1 MSLQLRPHQEQAITQ
16 LRSEIKR
23 GSLNPVLAAPCSM
36 GKTFIACEIMRRAA
50 ANNKKSVFFVDR
62 NKLISQT
69 TDTLDAM
76 GLDYSVRQGDQFWLY
91 DPDKLIQVVSIQ
103 TAARRNQ
110 MDYDL
115 AIIDECHTIH
125 KSMAEQMKRLNAV
138 PHIGLSATPFTKSLG
153 NVFSS
158 LVTPAT
164 PRDLIAGGYLAPTD
178 YYGGR
183 TPDVSQVKLK
193 RLSSGGVEYDEKSLE
208 KTLMNDKLLAGD
220 IIENYRRVS
229 GSQRKRALLFA
240 PSVAHSKQMCLEF
253 NEQGIPAVHI
263 DGTMDSELRKAIY
276 DDFKDGLYQVM
287 CNSKL
292 CTYGFDD
299 PGIEIIIDITP
310 SKSLIR
316 NIQVA
321 GRVWRTAPGKE
332 RGIYL
337 DHAGNISRM
346 GAFPEDLIPS
356 RLDTGERNYQEKR
369 LVKERKEIEPATC
382 PQCTRLFKVKCLC
395 GYERPKLK
403 QILTDTQTLKK
414 IEQSKAQEKFLAGLQ
429 LYAHEKGYKRGF
441 IYHTFK
447 EKFKVEPPE
456 NWPRPATKLDQ
467 EVKNYITYLR
477 IKRAKS
483 GTDTAAA

>member
-1 MSLQLRPHQEQAITQ
+1 
-16 LRSEIKR
+16 
-23 GSLNPVLAAPCSM
+23 
-36 GKTFIACEIMRRAA
+36 
-50 ANNKKSVFFVDR
+50 
-62 NKLISQT
+62 
-69 TDTLDAM
+69 
-76 GLDYSVRQGDQFWLY
+76 
-91 DPDKLIQVVSIQ
+91 
-103 TAARRNQ
+103 
-110 MDYDL
+110 
-115 AIIDECHTIH
+115 
-125 KSMAEQMKRLNAV
+125 V
-138 PHIGLSATPFTKSLG
+138 P
-153 NVFSS
+153 
-158 LVTPAT
+158 
-164 PRDLIAGGYLAPTD
+164 
-178 YYGGR
+178 
-183 TPDVSQVKLK
+183 
-193 RLSSGGVEYDEKSLE
+193 GV
-208 KTLMNDKLLAGD
+208 
-220 IIENYRRVS
+220 
-229 GSQRKRALLFA
+229 
-240 PSVAHSKQMCLEF
+240 H
-253 NEQGIPAVHI
+253 
-263 DGTMDSELRKAIY
+263 SELRKAIY

-299 PGIEIIIDITP
+299 PGIEIIIDVTP

-382 PQCTRLFKVKCLC
+382 PQCTRLFKVK
-395 GYERPKLK
+395 
-403 QILTDTQTLKK
+403 K